1 MLAAH
6 ACLNSDACLNGD
18 FAHVVLV
25 PKSSGSCSGPNAYA
39 FSAQGNKTA

>member
-6 ACLNSDACLNGD
+6 ACLNSDAYLNVD
-18 FAHVVLV
+18 FAHVRLV
-25 PKSSGSCSGPNAYA
+25 PKSRVLVLMLHA

>member
-18 FAHVVLV
+18 FAHVGLV
-25 PKSSGSCSGPNAYA
+25 PKSLVLVLMLYA
-39 FSAQGNKTA
+39 FSAQGNTTA